1 MAKRLHGTSRWK
13 SEDSRD
19 EGIERQGCFCHRRD
33 EPSFMDVAMEAVE
46 AARFVLNGIMNN
58 DLYIA
63 ETAGHS

>member
-1 MAKRLHGTSRWK
+1 
-13 SEDSRD
+13 
-19 EGIERQGCFCHRRD
+19 
-33 EPSFMDVAMEAVE
+33 MDVAMEAVE